1 MILALILAALT
12 ALAVA
17 ILAWPLFRARATDSR
32 RADYDILVYKDQLR
46 EIERDTA
53 RGAIDGDAA
62 RSARLEI
69 ERRLLAA
76 DANPDDARDG
86 RAPGGAMPRAAAW
99 RWTAVLALILAPVAA
114 LIYLDQ
120 GAPGLP
126 QITHAEL
133 AVLSAERAAEEQA
146 RATEV
151 AGLIG
156 QVEARLAANPDDL
169 RGWLLLARAYVRLG
183 RIDDAIAA
191 QAKATDLFDQEADL
205 AGEAA
210 EASAAFGEL
219 LVEAAGG
226 EMTAQARAAFGKAL
240 TYDERNARARYFLAF
255 AKMQDGDPKA
265 AVADWKDL
273 IADTEESGLEPP
285 PWLASLKQRIA
296 EIEASRK

>member
-12 ALAVA
+12 ALAIA
-17 ILAWPLFRARATDSR
+17 FLAWPLFRARATGAR

-46 EIERDTA
+46 EIERDMA
-53 RGAIDGDAA
+53 RGAIDGEAA

-76 DANPDDARDG
+76 DSNPEGAQHAA
-86 RAPGGAMPRAAAW
+86 APGNDMPRAAAW
-99 RWTAVLALILAPVAA
+99 RWTAILALILVPIAT

-120 GAPGLP
+120 GTPGLP
-126 QITHAEL
+126 QITHADL
-133 AVLSAERAAEEQA
+133 AAVSAERAAEEQA

-156 QVEARLAANPDDL
+156 QVEARLAENPDDL

-191 QAKATDLFDQEADL
+191 QAKAGDLFDQEADL

-210 EASAAFGEL
+210 EVSAAFGEL
-219 LVEAAGG
+219 LTQAAGG
-226 EMTAQARAAFGKAL
+226 EVTPQARAAFGKAL

-255 AKMQDGDPKA
+255 AKMQGGDPKA
-265 AVADWKDL
+265 AVADWKAL
-273 IADTEESGLEPP
+273 IAETEEQGGEMP

-296 EIEASRK
+296 EIEAARQ

>member
-12 ALAVA
+12 ALAIAV
-17 ILAWPLFRARATDSR
+17 LAWPLFRGRADEAR

-46 EIERDTA
+46 EIERDVA
-53 RGAIDGDAA
+53 RGTIDGEAA

-76 DANPDDARDG
+76 DAQNAA
-86 RAPGGAMPRAAAW
+86 APSNALPRAAAW
-99 RWTAVLALILAPVAA
+99 RWTTTLALVLAPIAA

-126 QITHAEL
+126 QM
-133 AVLSAERAAEEQA
+133 SFAERAAEAEA
-146 RATEV
+146 REAEV

-156 QVEARLAANPDDL
+156 QVEARLTENPDDL
-169 RGWLLLARAYVRLG
+169 RGWLLLARAYARLG
-183 RIDDAIAA
+183 RTDDAIAA
-191 QAKATDLFDQEADL
+191 QAKASDLFDQEDDL

-219 LVEAAGG
+219 LMQAAGG
-226 EMTAQARAAFGKAL
+226 DITPQARAAFGKAL
-240 TYDERNARARYFLAF
+240 TYDARNARARYFLAF

-265 AVADWKDL
+265 AVADWKAL
-273 IADTEESGLEPP
+273 IAETQEQGGEMP

-296 EIEASRK
+296 EIEGMRAPAAQP